1 MGKYRVFRFMESRPI
16 SLMHVPYD
24 RTALQ
29 ERRDGVLGLSRTFA
43 DRNGLV
49 DDLVLGA
56 VVRLQSAFGRAC
68 ERTFTAFQKP
78 AGFTVQ
84 GLRVLGIG

>member
-1 MGKYRVFRFMESRPI
+1 MKNCRVFRFVENRPV
-16 SLMHVPYD
+16 SLTHVSYD
-24 RTALQ
+24 RSALQ

-56 VVRLQSAFGRAC
+56 VVHLQSAFGRAC

-78 AGFTVQ
+78 AGFAVQ